1 MLTAVVALLTAL
13 VAGMFGAFFTEM
25 YKRHRDAAATAAA
38 IAGELASYKDAFAM
52 LDLSLPRLIAMA
64 QKGIPLNMPEQGQM
78 NDVAYEA
85 YVDRTGLLGSKLAED
100 VTYVY
105 GQLRGFRLAFKS
117 ISGQAGKDLE
127 PAYVEAHLRVG
138 HLFLSRASERITPLV
153 EDLRSL
159 ARKPFWEVLG
169 QARKDVLLATKSLFR
184 SVDEDGN

>member
-1 MLTAVVALLTAL
+1 MITAVVALLTAL

-25 YKRHRDAAATAAA
+25 YKRHRDATATAAA

-52 LDLSLPRLIAMA
+52 LDLSLPVLIAKA
-64 QKGIPLNMPEQGQM
+64 KKGVPLNMPEQGQM
-78 NDVAYEA
+78 HDVAYEA

-105 GQLRGFRLAFKS
+105 GQLRGFRSAFRS
-117 ISGQAGKDLE
+117 ISGQAKDIE

-138 HLFLSRASERITPLV
+138 HLFLSRANERIAPLV
-153 EDLRSL
+153 EDLRSF

-169 QARKDVLLATKSLFR
+169 QARKELLLAAKNLFR
-184 SVDEDGN
+184 TVD